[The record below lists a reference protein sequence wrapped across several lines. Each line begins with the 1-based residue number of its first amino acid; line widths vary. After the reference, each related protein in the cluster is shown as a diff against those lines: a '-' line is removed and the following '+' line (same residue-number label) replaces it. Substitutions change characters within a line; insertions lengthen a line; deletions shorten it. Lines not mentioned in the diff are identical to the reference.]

1 MHRLLIAFLLFA
13 ACGGEPPA
21 TTTKEAVAPRR
32 QAAPSPEEAR
42 ELIEKS
48 PSFSEFE
55 FTGAGLSL
63 PVDGS
68 RLSAPARTTVTE
80 LAESDWLEL
89 DSSGNVSLTDRS
101 GGDRRFILRPNGI
114 LDIVPLAKKEM
125 GQVEA
130 IRENADGTIEAD
142 FTWRWLPN
150 EVGSSLRTGPIAERF
165 AQTHYATA
173 SLIWNGT
180 EWTMLKIERRQP
192 PA

>member
-1 MHRLLIAFLLFA
+1 MYRLLIALLLFA
-13 ACGGEPPA
+13 ACGGEQPA
-21 TTTKEAVAPRR
+21 GTTPEAAAPRR
-32 QAAPSPEEAR
+32 QAPPAAEEAR
-42 ELIEKS
+42 ELIESS

-55 FTGAGLSL
+55 FTSAGLSL

-68 RLSAPARTTVTE
+68 RLSPPSRTTVRE

-89 DSSGNVSLTDRS
+89 DSSGNVALTDRS

-114 LDIVPLAKKEM
+114 LDIVPLARKEM
-125 GQVEA
+125 GEVEA
-130 IRENADGTIEAD
+130 VRENADGTVDAD

-150 EVGSSLRTGPIAERF
+150 EVGSALQTGPIAERF
-165 AQTHYATA
+165 AATQYATA